1 MNLPFAPDGATRQR
15 MSRRRALQWL
25 AGGAGTVFV
34 AACSVAAPPSQS
46 AVTVAPPVA
55 PSPTM
60 SAVSAPQSSAAKPRR
75 GGTLRSGMTGNI
87 TTLDGTFT
95 GVNQYETVWLI
106 YDRLT
111 AYDLNLQPQPM
122 LAESWEMTDDHTQ
135 VKVNLRKGVQFHS
148 GREFTSDDVKWN
160 FQRIADP
167 KAGAGSFANMS
178 KWFSIET
185 PDKYTV
191 VLKSDK
197 PRPAMFDLF
206 EYINMLD
213 RVTMEGPDARTK
225 AVGTGPFTF
234 VEWASGDHFTL
245 AANKNYWLSGRPY
258 LDGIIVS
265 TLGDAQSMVGQLEAG
280 ALDVI
285 RTPPTRDLVR
295 LRSNPSYQAII
306 HLGSGQ
312 AYGVAA
318 EVEYPPLDNKLVRQA
333 LNFAINRARFVDTF
347 LSGLGSPESLPWL
360 PSSPAYDA
368 AKNQAYTFD
377 LARAKS
383 LLEQAG
389 ATNIELDILTNSAT
403 PEFLTFAQAYQSDL
417 ATIGVKLNIKSLEG
431 AALTDQLNNRKYR
444 GLYTSTFGFGQLEPV
459 TKFLN
464 GRDTDPSSNN
474 EGFKSDAYSQLI
486 DAASVEPDLSKRK
499 QLYGQLNDLLLDESF
514 VMFIAP
520 QPPTLLARAQVQ
532 GVEHT
537 LHQGFWYANT
547 WLTA

>member
-1 MNLPFAPDGATRQR
+1 M
-15 MSRRRALQWL
+15 
-25 AGGAGTVFV
+25 
-34 AACSVAAPPSQS
+34 
-46 AVTVAPPVA
+46 
-55 PSPTM
+55 
-60 SAVSAPQSSAAKPRR
+60 
-75 GGTLRSGMTGNI
+75 LRSGITGNI

-122 LAESWEMTDDHTQ
+122 LAETWEVSDDHTQ

-160 FQRIADP
+160 LQRIADP

-178 KWFSIET
+178 KWFGIDT

-213 RVTMEGPDARTK
+213 HVTMEGPDARTK

-245 AANKNYWLSGRPY
+245 AANKNYWLTGRPY
-258 LDGIIVS
+258 LDGITVS
-265 TLGDAQSMVGQLEAG
+265 TLGDAQSMVAQLEGG
-280 ALDVI
+280 ALDII

-295 LRSNPSYQAII
+295 LRSDPSYQEII
-306 HLGSGQ
+306 HQGSGQ

-318 EVEYPPLDNKLVRQA
+318 EAEYPPLDNKLVRQA

-347 LSGLGSPESLPWL
+347 LLGLGSPESLPWL

-377 LARAKS
+377 LARARA

-389 ATNIELDILTNSAT
+389 ATDIELDILTNSAT
-403 PEFLTFAQAYQSDL
+403 PEFITFAQAYQADL

-444 GLYTSTFGFGQLEPV
+444 GLYTSTFGFAQLEPV

-486 DAASVEPDLSKRK
+486 DAASVEPDLGKRK
-499 QLYGQLNDLLLDESF
+499 QLYAQLNDLLLDECF

-520 QPPTLLARAQVQ
+520 QPPTLLARARVQ

-547 WLTA
+547 WLAA